1 MQLADIEKIDTK
13 NMHKVYDEWPEIAEK
28 SFLDDIK
35 KFENKDVDHIVF
47 CGMGGSGSI
56 GDIITAI
63 LSTSEFH
70 VTNVKGYLL
79 PKTVNDKTLVICTSI
94 SGNTQETFRV
104 LESAKKKSCK
114 VLAFSS
120 GGKIKEFANDNNIPY
135 YEIPQIHSPRASL
148 PSFLYYIVNILQDF
162 LPITR
167 DGIFQSIENLKKT
180 REIINSK
187 NLNSNNISLELAEW
201 INDFPVIYYPNGLQ
215 SVAIRFKNSLQENSK
230 LHVIAEDA
238 IEACHNGIVAWE
250 RKSNGQPILLQ
261 GIDDYTKTRERW
273 EILKDYFVHEK
284 IDFKEVHSMKGNILT
299 KIINLIYIL
308 DYCSIFHAVLSEI
321 DPSPVKSIDFIKK
334 RI

>member
-1 MQLADIEKIDTK
+1 MQLTDLEKIDTK
-13 NMHKVYDEWPEIAEK
+13 NMYKIYDQWPEIAEK
-28 SFLDDIK
+28 SFLEDIK

-56 GDIITAI
+56 GDILTAI
-63 LSTSEFH
+63 LSTTDLH

-79 PKTVNDKTLVICTSI
+79 PKTINDKTLVICISI

-104 LESAKKKSCK
+104 LESAKKKACR

-120 GGKIKEFANDNNIPY
+120 GGKIKEFSNNNNIPH
-135 YEIPQIHSPRASL
+135 YEISQIHSPRASL
-148 PSFLYYIVNILQDF
+148 PSFLYCILNILQDF
-162 LPITR
+162 LPITK
-167 DGIFQSIENLKKT
+167 DGIIQSIENLKKT
-180 REIINSK
+180 RENISSK
-187 NLNSNNISLELAEW
+187 NLNSNNISLVLAEW
-201 INDFPVIYYPNGLQ
+201 IDNFPVIYYPNGLQ

-261 GIDDYTKTRERW
+261 GIDDYTKTKERW
-273 EILKDYFVHEK
+273 EILKEYFISQK
-284 IDFKEVHSMKGNILT
+284 IDFKEIHSVQGNILS

-308 DYCSIFHAVLSEI
+308 DYCSIFHAVLSKI
-321 DPSPVKSIDFIKK
+321 DPSPVKSIDFVKE

>member
-1 MQLADIEKIDTK
+1 
-13 NMHKVYDEWPEIAEK
+13 
-28 SFLDDIK
+28 
-35 KFENKDVDHIVF
+35 
-47 CGMGGSGSI
+47 MGGSGSI
-56 GDIITAI
+56 GDILTAI
-63 LSTSEFH
+63 LSTTNIH

-104 LESAKKKSCK
+104 LESAKKKSCR

-120 GGKIKEFANDNNIPY
+120 GGKIKEYSNNNNIPH

-148 PSFLYYIVNILQDF
+148 PSFLYCIVNILQDF
-162 LPITR
+162 LPITQ
-167 DGIFQSIENLKKT
+167 DGIIQSIVNLKKT
-180 REIINSK
+180 REIISSK
-187 NLNSNNISLELAEW
+187 NLNSDNTSLALAKW
-201 INDFPVIYYPNGLQ
+201 IDDFPVIYYPNGLQ

-261 GIDDYTKTRERW
+261 GIDDYTKTKERW
-273 EILKDYFVHEK
+273 EILKEYFISEK
-284 IDFKEVHSMKGNILT
+284 IDFKEVHSVEGNILT

-308 DYCSIFHAVLSEI
+308 DYCSIFHAVLSKI
-321 DPSPVKSIDFIKK
+321 DPSPVKSIDFVKK

>member
-1 MQLADIEKIDTK
+1 MQLTDLEKIDTK
-13 NMHKVYDEWPEIAEK
+13 NMYKIYDQWPEIAEK
-28 SFLDDIK
+28 SFLENVEV
-35 KFENKDVDHIVF
+35 FESGNVDHIVF

-56 GDIITAI
+56 GDILTAI
-63 LSTSEFH
+63 LSTSEMH

-79 PKTVNDKTLVICTSI
+79 PKTVSEKTLVVCISI
-94 SGNTQETFRV
+94 SGNTKETVSV

-120 GGKIKEFANDNNIPY
+120 GGKIKQFSNENDIPY

-148 PSFLYYIVNILQDF
+148 PSFLYCIVNVLQHF
-162 LPITR
+162 LPITKE
-167 DGIFQSIENLKKT
+167 GIIQSITNLKKT
-180 REIINSK
+180 REIISST
-187 NLNSNNISLELAEW
+187 NLNSDNLSLELAKW
-201 INDFPVIYYPNGLQ
+201 INNFPVIYYPNGLQ

-238 IEACHNGIVAWE
+238 IEACHNGIVSWE

-261 GIDDYTKTRERW
+261 GIDDYTKTKERW
-273 EILKDYFVHEK
+273 EIIKEYFINEK
-284 IDFKEVHSMKGNILT
+284 IDFREVHSINGNILS

-308 DYCSIFHAVLSEI
+308 DYCSIYHAVLSKI
-321 DPSPVKSIDFIKK
+321 DPSPVKSIDFVKE

>member
-273 EILKDYFVHEK
+273 EILKDYFVNEK
-284 IDFKEVHSMKGNILT
+284 
-299 KIINLIYIL
+299 LI
-308 DYCSIFHAVLSEI
+308 S
-321 DPSPVKSIDFIKK
+321 KRFIQ
-334 RI
+334 

>member
-1 MQLADIEKIDTK
+1 MNISELTKIDTK
-13 NMHKVYDEWPEIAEK
+13 SMFKTYDMWPEMAEK
-28 SFLDDIK
+28 SFLEEVKKIESNDI
-35 KFENKDVDHIVF
+35 DHIVF

-63 LSTSEFH
+63 LSTSDIH

-79 PKTVNDKTLVICTSI
+79 PKTVDEKTLVICTSV
-94 SGNTQETFRV
+94 SGNTRETLTT

-114 VLAFSS
+114 VISFSS
-120 GGKIKEFANDNNIPY
+120 GGKMKEIVDKNISF
-135 YEIPQIHSPRASL
+135 YEIPLLHSPRASL
-148 PSFLYYIVNILQDF
+148 PNFLYYMINVLKDF
-162 LPITR
+162 LPITK
-167 DGIFQSIENLKKT
+167 DGIVQSIENLKKT
-180 REIINSK
+180 RETISSE
-187 NLNSNNISLELAEW
+187 NLNSNNLSLALAKW
-201 INDFPVIYYPNGLQ
+201 IDNFPVIYYPNGLQ

-261 GIDDYTKTRERW
+261 GIDDYTKTKERW
-273 EILKDYFVHEK
+273 EILKEYFISQK
-284 IDFKEVHSMKGNILT
+284 IDFKEIHSVRGNILS

-308 DYCSIFHAVLSEI
+308 DYYSIFHAVLSKI
-321 DPSPVKSIDFIKK
+321 DPSPVKSIDFVKE